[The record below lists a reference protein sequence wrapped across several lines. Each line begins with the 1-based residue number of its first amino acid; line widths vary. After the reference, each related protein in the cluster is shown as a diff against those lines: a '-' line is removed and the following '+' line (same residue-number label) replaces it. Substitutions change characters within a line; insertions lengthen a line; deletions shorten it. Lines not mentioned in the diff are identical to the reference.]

1 MSMMRYT
8 TFMCNKDC
16 VYIIDSYGLIYR
28 AYFAFISRPLVN
40 SRNENVSAVFGFF
53 RNFLNVLKNNKP
65 GCIAAAFDS
74 RVPTFRHEMYAE
86 YKATREKAPEDL
98 HAQVPII
105 EEILTAMGVP
115 VLRCDTFEADD
126 IIATVARQC
135 RESGRECRIL
145 SGDKDLMQ
153 LVTDSIQ
160 MLMPDKNGGWA
171 ETGKAGVAEKWG
183 VGPELMLDML
193 SLTGDTADNVPGVK
207 GVGEKT
213 AAKLLLQYGSLDGI
227 YEHADEI
234 KGAIGEKIRNG
245 KDDAYFSK
253 KLIALNENVPVEI
266 NFSCFCTDC
275 LDFQAAADLLNKAGV
290 PAVAKQYAMLA
301 VERKGA
307 SGAPDSI
314 GAPDAAKTSDSSVQ
328 GANAADSAEA
338 ANSAVGAQSSAGAS
352 ADVSAVVD
360 SGTKSVPSTEN
371 GATAAI
377 TNTTSAFAADTN
389 DEPAFIEPVQNEGNY
404 RPIRTLQELRSVIDE
419 ALAAG
424 TAGLDTETDSLNPLS
439 AQLAGFSLSWEKGIG
454 VYVPLLVTNML
465 LEGELVA
472 KKDAFA
478 ELSRLFTSPDM
489 TLVLH
494 NAKFDLQV
502 LATSGLD
509 MIHGE
514 ADGGSRKCRLAD
526 TMIAAWLLQ
535 PDRLEGSYSLEKQA
549 ENYLHLK
556 GTEFS
561 DIVPKNSTFLDLPVD
576 TAYPYAAEDADFTLQ
591 LWNFYEPR
599 LKEAGFENLFELELR
614 VLPVL
619 TSMERN
625 GIRLE
630 KKPLEEYGAELK
642 SKIAALQGEIYALVG
657 HEFNIASP
665 KQLGT
670 VLFDELQ
677 LPHGKKTKSG
687 YSTDTSVLEELA
699 AAHPVPQKILE
710 YRGMAKLLSTYVET
724 LPSLADA
731 NSRIHTSFIQT
742 GTATGRL
749 SSRDPNLQNIPVR
762 EESGRRIR
770 SAFIAPAGRTLVT
783 ADYSQIELVVMA
795 HLSKDENMC
804 RAFRD
809 GVDIHKATAALI
821 YGVETDVVSPD
832 MRRTAKTINFGVI
845 YGMSAFRLANSIG
858 IPRKQAQSFI
868 DAYFEMYSG
877 ISRFVSDCVQSAI
890 DTGYVKT
897 ILGRKRKI
905 LSITSSNRIE
915 KAAAERIAVNTPVQ
929 GSAAD
934 IVKIAMVEVYRKLS
948 ENFPTARLLLQVHDE
963 LIAECDEKDAP
974 AVAAMMKETM
984 EHVITLDVP
993 LRVSVEYGNNWGE
1006 FH

>member
-1 MSMMRYT
+1 
-8 TFMCNKDC
+8 MCNKDC

-28 AYFAFISRPLVN
+28 AYFAFISHPLTN

-98 HAQVPII
+98 HAQVPVI

-115 VLRCDTFEADD
+115 VLRCDTYEADD

-135 RESGRECRIL
+135 RETGRECRIL

-160 MLMPDKNGGWA
+160 MLMPDKTGGWA

-207 GVGEKT
+207 GIGEKT

-234 KGAIGEKIRNG
+234 KGAVGDKIRNG

-253 KLIALNENVPVEI
+253 KLIALNENVPVDI
-266 NFSCFCTDC
+266 DFSCFCTDC
-275 LDFQAAADLLNKAGV
+275 LDLQAAADLLNKAGV
-290 PAVAKQYAMLA
+290 PAVAKQYATLA
-301 VERKGA
+301 VERKGVSDA
-307 SGAPDSI
+307 VSSA
-314 GAPDAAKTSDSSVQ
+314 GAPDAAD
-328 GANAADSAEA
+328 
-338 ANSAVGAQSSAGAS
+338 SAVGVQPSMGAVAESGVSADGSAVADSGAS
-352 ADVSAVVD
+352 
-360 SGTKSVPSTEN
+360 
-371 GATAAI
+371 
-377 TNTTSAFAADTN
+377 SAFAAAD
-389 DEPAFIEPVQNEGNY
+389 DEPAFIEPVKNAGNY
-404 RPIRTLQELRSVIDE
+404 RPIRTLPELRSVIDA
-419 ALAAG
+419 ALDAG
-424 TAGLDTETDSLNPLS
+424 TAGFDTETDSLNPLS
-439 AQLAGFSLSWEKGIG
+439 ARLAGFSLSWKKGEG
-454 VYVPLLVTNML
+454 VYVPLLVTDML

-472 KKDAFA
+472 KEDAFA
-478 ELSRLFTSPDM
+478 ELSRLFASPDM

-502 LATSGLD
+502 LATSGFD
-509 MIHGE
+509 MVHGE

-549 ENYLHLK
+549 ETYLHLK
-556 GTEFS
+556 GTEFA

-599 LKEAGFENLFELELR
+599 LKEAGFEKLFDLEMR

-642 SKIAALQGEIYALVG
+642 SKIAALQSEIYSLVG

-731 NSRIHTSFIQT
+731 NSRVHTSFIQT

-770 SAFIAPAGRTLVT
+770 SAFVAPAGRTLVT

-821 YGVETDVVSPD
+821 YGVDPDVVSPD

-845 YGMSAFRLANSIG
+845 YGMSAFRLANSLG

-877 ISRFVSDCVQSAI
+877 INRFVSDCVQSAI
-890 DTGYVKT
+890 DTGFVKT
-897 ILGRKRKI
+897 ILGRKRRI

-934 IVKIAMVEVYRKLS
+934 IVKMAMVEVYRKLY
-948 ENFPTARLLLQVHDE
+948 EKFPTARLLLQVHDE
-963 LIAECDEKDAP
+963 LIAECDEKDASD
-974 AVAAMMKETM
+974 VASMMKETM
-984 EHVITLDVP
+984 EHIIKLDVP
-993 LRVSVEYGNNWGE
+993 LRVSVEYGKNWGE

>member
-1 MSMMRYT
+1 
-8 TFMCNKDC
+8 MCNKDC

-28 AYFAFISRPLVN
+28 AYFAFISHPLTN

-53 RNFLNVLKNNKP
+53 RNFFNVLKNNKP

-98 HAQVPII
+98 HAQVPVI

-115 VLRCDTFEADD
+115 VLRCDTYEADD

-135 RESGRECRIL
+135 RETGRECRIL

-171 ETGKAGVAEKWG
+171 ETGKAGVVEKWG

-207 GVGEKT
+207 GIGEKT

-234 KGAIGEKIRNG
+234 KGAVGDKIRNG
-245 KDDAYFSK
+245 KDNAYFSK
-253 KLIALNENVPVEI
+253 KLIALNENVPVDI
-266 NFSCFCTDC
+266 DFSCFCTDC
-275 LDFQAAADLLNKAGV
+275 LDLQAAADLLNKAGV
-290 PAVAKQYAMLA
+290 PAVAKQYATLA
-301 VERKGA
+301 VERKNASGTTGGSASAVGTDSDSGATAPTANTSSSVSGATPAVAGA
-307 SGAPDSI
+307 SSAPDSP
-314 GAPDAAKTSDSSVQ
+314 AP
-328 GANAADSAEA
+328 NADSGAFGDS
-338 ANSAVGAQSSAGAS
+338 ANGSSA
-352 ADVSAVVD
+352 
-360 SGTKSVPSTEN
+360 SV
-371 GATAAI
+371 
-377 TNTTSAFAADTN
+377 F
-389 DEPAFIEPVQNEGNY
+389 EPAFIEPVQNSGNY
-404 RPIRTLQELRSVIDE
+404 RPIRTLPELRSVIDA
-419 ALAAG
+419 ALSAG
-424 TAGLDTETDSLNPLS
+424 TAGFDTETDSLNSLS
-439 AQLAGFSLSWEKGIG
+439 ARLAGFSLSWKKGEG
-454 VYVPLLVTNML
+454 VYVPLLVTDML

-472 KKDAFA
+472 KEDAFA

-514 ADGGSRKCRLAD
+514 EDGGSRKCRLAD

-549 ENYLHLK
+549 ETYLHLK
-556 GTEFS
+556 GTEFA

-576 TAYPYAAEDADFTLQ
+576 KAYPYAAEDADFTLQ
-591 LWNFYEPR
+591 LWSFYEPR
-599 LKEAGFENLFELELR
+599 LKEAGFEKLFELEMR

-630 KKPLEEYGAELK
+630 KKPLEEYGTELK
-642 SKIAALQGEIYALVG
+642 SKIVALQSEIYSLVG

-770 SAFIAPAGRTLVT
+770 SAFVAPAGRTLVT

-821 YGVETDVVSPD
+821 YGVEPDVVSPD

-845 YGMSAFRLANSIG
+845 YGMSAFRLANSLG

-877 ISRFVSDCVQSAI
+877 INRFVSDCVQSAI
-890 DTGYVKT
+890 DTGCVKT
-897 ILGRKRKI
+897 ILGRKRRI

-934 IVKIAMVEVYRKLS
+934 IVKMAMVEVYRKLS
-948 ENFPTARLLLQVHDE
+948 EKFPTARLLLQVHDE
-963 LIAECDEKDAP
+963 LIAECDEKDAS
-974 AVAAMMKETM
+974 AVACLMKETM
-984 EHVITLDVP
+984 EHIITLDVP
-993 LRVSVEYGNNWGE
+993 LRVSVEYGKNWGE

>member
-1 MSMMRYT
+1 MLYT
-8 TFMCNKDC
+8 IRMCNKDC

-28 AYFAFISRPLVN
+28 AYFAFISHPLTN

-98 HAQVPII
+98 HAQVPVI
-105 EEILTAMGVP
+105 EDILTAMGVP
-115 VLRCDTFEADD
+115 VLRCDTYEADD

-160 MLMPDKNGGWA
+160 MLMPDKTGGWA

-207 GVGEKT
+207 GIGEKT
-213 AAKLLLQYGSLDGI
+213 AAKLLMQYGSLDGI

-234 KGAIGEKIRNG
+234 KGAVGDKIRNG

-253 KLIALNENVPVEI
+253 KLIALNENVPVDI
-266 NFSCFCTDC
+266 DFSCFCTDC
-275 LDFQAAADLLNKAGV
+275 LDLQAAADLLNKAGV

-307 SGAPDSI
+307 SGALGD
-314 GAPDAAKTSDSSVQ
+314 GAASGVQ
-328 GANAADSAEA
+328 ND
-338 ANSAVGAQSSAGAS
+338 AGAS
-352 ADVSAVVD
+352 ASAAQDESTGASGVD
-360 SGTKSVPSTEN
+360 SSVG
-371 GATAAI
+371 GANAP
-377 TNTTSAFAADTN
+377 TTGESPAFADPATQAN
-389 DEPAFIEPVQNEGNY
+389 SEEAAAFIEPVQNAGNY
-404 RPIRTLQELRSVIDE
+404 RPIRTLPELRSVIDA

-424 TAGLDTETDSLNPLS
+424 TAGFDTETDSLNPLS
-439 AQLAGFSLSWEKGIG
+439 ARLAGFSLSWKKGEG
-454 VYVPLLVTNML
+454 VYVPLLVTDML
-465 LEGELVA
+465 LEGALVA
-472 KKDAFA
+472 KEDAFA

-502 LATSGLD
+502 LATSGFD

-514 ADGGSRKCRLAD
+514 ADGGSRKCCIAD

-549 ENYLHLK
+549 ETYLHLK
-556 GTEFS
+556 GTEFA

-591 LWNFYEPR
+591 LWSFYEPR
-599 LKEAGFENLFELELR
+599 LKEAGFEKLFELEMR

-630 KKPLEEYGAELK
+630 KKPLEEYGTELK
-642 SKIAALQGEIYALVG
+642 SKLAALQSEVYALVG

-665 KQLGT
+665 KQLGA

-731 NSRIHTSFIQT
+731 NSRVHTSFIQT

-770 SAFIAPAGRTLVT
+770 SAFVAPEGRTLVT

-821 YGVETDVVSPD
+821 YGVEPDVVSPD

-845 YGMSAFRLANSIG
+845 YGMSAFRLANSLG

-877 ISRFVSDCVQSAI
+877 INRFVSDCVQSAV
-890 DTGYVKT
+890 DTGCVKT
-897 ILGRKRKI
+897 ILGRKRRI

-934 IVKIAMVEVYRKLS
+934 IVKMAMVEVYRKLS
-948 ENFPTARLLLQVHDE
+948 EKFPTARLLLQVHDE

-984 EHVITLDVP
+984 EHIITLDVP
-993 LRVSVEYGNNWGE
+993 LRVSVEYGKNWGE

>member
-1 MSMMRYT
+1 MLYT
-8 TFMCNKDC
+8 VRMCNKDC

-28 AYFAFISRPLVN
+28 AYFAFISHPLTN

-98 HAQVPII
+98 HAQVPVI

-115 VLRCDTFEADD
+115 VLRCDTYEADD
-126 IIATVARQC
+126 IIATVAHQC
-135 RESGRECRIL
+135 RETGRECRIL

-153 LVTDSIQ
+153 LVTDSIK

-171 ETGKAGVAEKWG
+171 ETGKDGVVEKWG

-234 KGAIGEKIRNG
+234 KGAVGDKIRNG

-253 KLIALNENVPVEI
+253 KLIALNENVPVDI
-266 NFSCFCTDC
+266 DFSCFCTDC
-275 LDFQAAADLLNKAGV
+275 LDLQAAADLLNKAGV
-290 PAVAKQYAMLA
+290 PAVAKQYATLA

-307 SGAPDSI
+307 NALTGE
-314 GAPDAAKTSDSSVQ
+314 VQ
-328 GANAADSAEA
+328 ND
-338 ANSAVGAQSSAGAS
+338 AGAS
-352 ADVSAVVD
+352 SGARNDVSAD
-360 SGTKSVPSTEN
+360 SSTS
-371 GATAAI
+371 GATAP
-377 TNTTSAFAADTN
+377 TTSESPAFDDPAIQANSEEAA
-389 DEPAFIEPVQNEGNY
+389 AFIEPVQNAGNY
-404 RPIRTLQELRSVIDE
+404 RPIRTLPELRSVIDA

-424 TAGLDTETDSLNPLS
+424 TAGFDTETDSLNPLS
-439 AQLAGFSLSWEKGIG
+439 ARLAGFSLSWKKGEG
-454 VYVPLLVTNML
+454 VYVPLLVTDML
-465 LEGELVA
+465 LEGALVA
-472 KKDAFA
+472 REDAFA

-549 ENYLHLK
+549 EARLHLK
-556 GTEFS
+556 GTEFA

-576 TAYPYAAEDADFTLQ
+576 TAYPYASEDADFTLQ
-591 LWNFYEPR
+591 LWNFYEPF
-599 LKEAGFENLFELELR
+599 LKEAGLEKLFELEMR

-630 KKPLEEYGAELK
+630 KKPLEEYSVELK
-642 SKIAALQGEIYALVG
+642 EKLAVLQSEIYAAAG

-731 NSRIHTSFIQT
+731 NSRVHTSFIQT

-770 SAFIAPAGRTLVT
+770 SAFVAPTGRTLVT

-821 YGVETDVVSPD
+821 YGVEPDVVSPD

-845 YGMSAFRLANSIG
+845 YGMSAFRLANSLG

-877 ISRFVSDCVQSAI
+877 INHFVSDCVQSAV

-897 ILGRKRKI
+897 ILGRKRRI

-934 IVKIAMVEVYRKLS
+934 IVKMAMVEVYRKLS
-948 ENFPTARLLLQVHDE
+948 ERFPTARLLLQVHDE

-974 AVAAMMKETM
+974 AVAEMMKETM
-984 EHVITLDVP
+984 EHIITLDVP
-993 LRVSVEYGNNWGE
+993 LRVSVEYGKNWGE

>member
-1 MSMMRYT
+1 M
-8 TFMCNKDC
+8 
-16 VYIIDSYGLIYR
+16 
-28 AYFAFISRPLVN
+28 
-40 SRNENVSAVFGFF
+40 SAVFGFF
-53 RNFLNVLKNNKP
+53 RNFFNVLKNNKP

-98 HAQVPII
+98 HAQVPVI

-115 VLRCDTFEADD
+115 VLRCDTYEADD

-135 RESGRECRIL
+135 QETGRECRIL

-171 ETGKAGVAEKWG
+171 ETGKAGVVEKWG

-207 GVGEKT
+207 GIGEKT

-234 KGAIGEKIRNG
+234 KGAVGDKIRNG

-253 KLIALNENVPVEI
+253 KLIALNENVPVDI
-266 NFSCFCTDC
+266 DFSCFCTDC
-275 LDFQAAADLLNKAGV
+275 LDLQAAADLLNKAGV
-290 PAVAKQYAMLA
+290 PAVAKQYATLA
-301 VERKGA
+301 VERKNASGTTGGSASAVGTDADSGATAPAASASPLA
-307 SGAPDSI
+307 SGATP
-314 GAPDAAKTSDSSVQ
+314 
-328 GANAADSAEA
+328 
-338 ANSAVGAQSSAGAS
+338 AVAGAS
-352 ADVSAVVD
+352 SAPDSPAPNAD
-360 SGTKSVPSTEN
+360 SGAFGDSTN
-371 GATAAI
+371 GSSAAV
-377 TNTTSAFAADTN
+377 F
-389 DEPAFIEPVQNEGNY
+389 EPAFIEPVQNPGNY
-404 RPIRTLQELRSVIDE
+404 RPIRTLPELRSVIDA

-424 TAGLDTETDSLNPLS
+424 TAGFDTETDSLNPLS
-439 AQLAGFSLSWEKGIG
+439 ARLAGFSLSWKKGEG
-454 VYVPLLVTNML
+454 VYVPLLVTDML

-472 KKDAFA
+472 KEDAFA

-514 ADGGSRKCRLAD
+514 EDGGSRKCRLAD

-549 ENYLHLK
+549 ETYLHLK
-556 GTEFS
+556 GTEFA

-576 TAYPYAAEDADFTLQ
+576 KAYPYAAEDADFTLQ
-591 LWNFYEPR
+591 LWSFYEPR
-599 LKEAGFENLFELELR
+599 LKEAGFEKLFELEMR

-630 KKPLEEYGAELK
+630 KKPLEEYGTELK
-642 SKIAALQGEIYALVG
+642 SKIDALQSEIYALVG

-665 KQLGT
+665 KQLGA

-770 SAFIAPAGRTLVT
+770 SAFVAPAGRTLVT

-821 YGVETDVVSPD
+821 YGVEPDVVSPD

-845 YGMSAFRLANSIG
+845 YGMSAFRLANSLG

-877 ISRFVSDCVQSAI
+877 INRFVSDCVQSAI
-890 DTGYVKT
+890 DTGCVKT
-897 ILGRKRKI
+897 ILGRKRRI

-934 IVKIAMVEVYRKLS
+934 IVKMAMVEVYRKLS
-948 ENFPTARLLLQVHDE
+948 EKFPTARLLLQVHDE
-963 LIAECDEKDAP
+963 LIAECDEKDAS
-974 AVAAMMKETM
+974 AVASLMKETM
-984 EHVITLDVP
+984 EHIITLDVP
-993 LRVSVEYGNNWGE
+993 LRVSVEYGKNWGE

>member
-1 MSMMRYT
+1 
-8 TFMCNKDC
+8 MCNKDC

-28 AYFAFISRPLVN
+28 AYFAFISHPLTN

-53 RNFLNVLKNNKP
+53 RNFFNVLKNNKP

-98 HAQVPII
+98 HAQVPVI

-115 VLRCDTFEADD
+115 VLRCDTYEADD

-135 RESGRECRIL
+135 RETGRECRIL

-171 ETGKAGVAEKWG
+171 ETGKAGVVEKWG

-207 GVGEKT
+207 GIGEKT

-234 KGAIGEKIRNG
+234 KGAVGDKIRNG

-253 KLIALNENVPVEI
+253 KLIALNENVPVDI
-266 NFSCFCTDC
+266 DFSCFCTDC
-275 LDFQAAADLLNKAGV
+275 LDLQAAADLLNKAGV
-290 PAVAKQYAMLA
+290 PAVAKQYATLA
-301 VERKGA
+301 VERKNA
-307 SGAPDSI
+307 SGTTGGSASAVGTDADSGATAPTANASSAPDSLAPNADS
-314 GAPDAAKTSDSSVQ
+314 GAFGDSSN
-328 GANAADSAEA
+328 G
-338 ANSAVGAQSSAGAS
+338 SSA
-352 ADVSAVVD
+352 
-360 SGTKSVPSTEN
+360 
-371 GATAAI
+371 AA
-377 TNTTSAFAADTN
+377 F
-389 DEPAFIEPVQNEGNY
+389 EPAFIEPVRNSGNY
-404 RPIRTLQELRSVIDE
+404 RPIRTLPELRSVIDA
-419 ALAAG
+419 ALSAG
-424 TAGLDTETDSLNPLS
+424 TAGFDTETDSLNSLS
-439 AQLAGFSLSWEKGIG
+439 ARLAGFSLSWKKGEG
-454 VYVPLLVTNML
+454 VYVPLLVTDML

-472 KKDAFA
+472 KEDAFA

-514 ADGGSRKCRLAD
+514 EDGGSRKCRLAD

-549 ENYLHLK
+549 ETYLHLK
-556 GTEFS
+556 GTEFA

-576 TAYPYAAEDADFTLQ
+576 KAYPYAAEDADFTLQ
-591 LWNFYEPR
+591 LWSFYEPR
-599 LKEAGFENLFELELR
+599 LKEAGFEKLFELEMR

-642 SKIAALQGEIYALVG
+642 SKIDALQSEIYALVG

-665 KQLGT
+665 KQLGA

-770 SAFIAPAGRTLVT
+770 SAFVAPAGRTLVT

-821 YGVETDVVSPD
+821 YGVEPDVVSPD

-845 YGMSAFRLANSIG
+845 YGMSAFRLANSLG

-877 ISRFVSDCVQSAI
+877 INRFVSDCVQSAI
-890 DTGYVKT
+890 DTGCVKT
-897 ILGRKRKI
+897 ILGRKRRI

-934 IVKIAMVEVYRKLS
+934 IVKMAMVEVYRKLS
-948 ENFPTARLLLQVHDE
+948 EKFPTARLLLQVHDE
-963 LIAECDEKDAP
+963 LIAECDEKDAS
-974 AVAAMMKETM
+974 AVASLMKETM
-984 EHVITLDVP
+984 EHIITLDVP
-993 LRVSVEYGNNWGE
+993 LRVSVEYGKNWGE

>member
-8 TFMCNKDC
+8 TLMCNKDC

-135 RESGRECRIL
+135 RESGKECRIL

-153 LVTDSIQ
+153 LVTDSIK

-171 ETGKAGVAEKWG
+171 ETGKDGVAEKWG
-183 VGPELMLDML
+183 VEPELMLDML

-207 GVGEKT
+207 GIGEKT

-227 YEHADEI
+227 YEHAGEI

-253 KLIALNENVPVEI
+253 KLIALNENVPVDI
-266 NFSCFCTDC
+266 DFSCFCTDC
-275 LDFQAAADLLNKAGV
+275 LDFQAGADLLNKAGV
-290 PAVAKQYAMLA
+290 PAVAKQYATLA
-301 VERKGA
+301 VEKKGA
-307 SGAPDSI
+307 SGALGDSASM
-314 GAPDAAKTSDSSVQ
+314 G
-328 GANAADSAEA
+328 GANS
-338 ANSAVGAQSSAGAS
+338 GAQKGAS
-352 ADVSAVVD
+352 AGS
-360 SGTKSVPSTEN
+360 STN
-371 GATAAI
+371 ADGS
-377 TNTTSAFAADTN
+377 TSARSTIAPPTNAARDNDTISASQASPTTQAAPS
-389 DEPAFIEPVQNEGNY
+389 DEAPAFIEPVQNAGNY
-404 RPIRTLQELRSVIDE
+404 RPIRTLPELRSVIDA
-419 ALAAG
+419 ALATG
-424 TAGLDTETDSLNPLS
+424 TAGLDTETDGLNPLS
-439 AQLAGFSLSWEKGIG
+439 AQLAGFSLSWKKGEG

-472 KKDAFA
+472 KNDAFV

-509 MIHGE
+509 MIHSE
-514 ADGGSRKCRLAD
+514 EDGGSRKCRIAD

-556 GTEFS
+556 GTEFA

-591 LWNFYEPR
+591 LWSFYEPR
-599 LKEAGFENLFELELR
+599 LKEAGFEKLFELEMR

-619 TSMERN
+619 TSMEKN

-630 KKPLEEYGAELK
+630 KKPLEEYGTELK

-670 VLFDELQ
+670 VLFEELQ

-724 LPSLADA
+724 LPSLTDA
-731 NSRIHTSFIQT
+731 NSRIHTSFMQT

-770 SAFIAPAGRTLVT
+770 SAFVAPVGRTLVT

-821 YGVETDVVSPD
+821 YGVEPDVVSPD

-845 YGMSAFRLANSIG
+845 YGMSAFRLANSLG

-877 ISRFVSDCVQSAI
+877 ISQFVSDCVQSAI

-934 IVKIAMVEVYRKLS
+934 IVKMAMVEVYRKLC
-948 ENFPTARLLLQVHDE
+948 EKFPTARLLLQVHDE

-974 AVAAMMKETM
+974 AVAALMKETM
-984 EHVITLDVP
+984 EHIITLDVP
-993 LRVSVEYGNNWGE
+993 LRVSVEYGKNWGE